1 MICLRK
7 RTWHRP
13 LALLAALATMLLA
26 VSSCGT
32 PAQTTTTPTKLPQK
46 NHGNVVIFTPS
57 DGLALTRHKPLSTW
71 DRLVPELVKGLK
83 NKGFNDTAIV
93 TKTSS
98 SLAEQSQDV
107 QDYVVNLLTPLQH
120 AGKNRKATKHSDD
133 ANTKLRK
140 QLSKTTLVIAPWS
153 NKNGNNNYGDYATL
167 PTALENIQTHRKQS
181 EKNYSNE
188 QTPSPNVTSQDTQGD
203 DTHPQQN
210 DKQSHKDLA
219 QKSADQSED
228 KQTQDQENHKR
239 MDSFSNEANSA
250 GDQSAKNAL
259 RAEKRLATSLQL
271 AKKAGVH
278 VIMIA
283 RTVPGFQPD
292 VLFHLSDAKSIG
304 ETQAA
309 TLVQKLAL
317 DRATQDNPRYI
328 EVLLPCHNQKNIN
341 AHASTQTN
349 KNTESNGNHTES
361 TNEDNPLGLD
371 DEFAKEAFSGIWK
384 VLRPY
389 FASGTL
395 LSSSGTI
402 EVLLP
407 CHNQKNINAHASTQT
422 NKNTESNGN
431 HTESTNEDNPLG
443 LDDEFAKEAFSGI
456 WKVLRPYFAS
466 GTLLSSSGT
475 LHTNSTENDWMNVAF
490 DADDPEAVKKE
501 LTNRITAN
509 DHQFTPS
516 LRHVDGIIAMDDQ
529 IALQTAKT
537 LSDLGYEGS
546 AADINPS
553 FTLPDVIGNFI
564 GKRNLT
570 KRPVPAP
577 KNSPNHKE
585 NQEQADTEAAK
596 KDDSQLKQWP
606 AITGYGAYKNIMPNI
621 VNGKQWMT
629 TIENQAKISQDIV
642 ATCDSLNTTGK
653 LSRSIATTPTNLGNG
668 VNVPTIYEQLLAVSA
683 TNLKARLID
692 PGYISLADAGL

>member
-167 PTALENIQTHRKQS
+167 PTALE
-181 EKNYSNE
+181 
-188 QTPSPNVTSQDTQGD
+188 QTPSPNVTSQDMQGD

-317 DRATQDNPRYI
+317 DRATQDNPRY
-328 EVLLPCHNQKNIN
+328 
-341 AHASTQTN
+341 
-349 KNTESNGNHTES
+349 
-361 TNEDNPLGLD
+361 
-371 DEFAKEAFSGIWK
+371 
-384 VLRPY
+384 
-389 FASGTL
+389 
-395 LSSSGTI
+395 I

>member
-13 LALLAALATMLLA
+13 LALLAALATMILA

-203 DTHPQQN
+203 DAHPQQN

-239 MDSFSNEANSA
+239 MDSFSNEANTA

-361 TNEDNPLGLD
+361 TNEDNPL
-371 DEFAKEAFSGIWK
+371 E
-384 VLRPY
+384 
-389 FASGTL
+389 
-395 LSSSGTI
+395 
-402 EVLLP
+402 
-407 CHNQKNINAHASTQT
+407 
-422 NKNTESNGN
+422 
-431 HTESTNEDNPLG
+431 

-668 VNVPTIYEQLLAVSA
+668 VSVPTIYEQLLAVSA

>member
-167 PTALENIQTHRKQS
+167 PTALE
-181 EKNYSNE
+181 

-219 QKSADQSED
+219 QKSADQAED
-228 KQTQDQENHKR
+228 KQTQDQENHKG

-259 RAEKRLATSLQL
+259 SAEKRLAASLQL

-341 AHASTQTN
+341 T
-349 KNTESNGNHTES
+349 
-361 TNEDNPLGLD
+361 
-371 DEFAKEAFSGIWK
+371 
-384 VLRPY
+384 
-389 FASGTL
+389 
-395 LSSSGTI
+395 
-402 EVLLP
+402 
-407 CHNQKNINAHASTQT
+407 HASTQT

-490 DADDPEAVKKE
+490 DADDPDAVKKE

>member
-13 LALLAALATMLLA
+13 LALLAALATMILA

-167 PTALENIQTHRKQS
+167 PAAL
-181 EKNYSNE
+181 E
-188 QTPSPNVTSQDTQGD
+188 QTPSPNVTSQDKQGD
-203 DTHPQQN
+203 DAHPQQN

-278 VIMIA
+278 VIMVA

-361 TNEDNPLGLD
+361 TNEDNPL
-371 DEFAKEAFSGIWK
+371 E
-384 VLRPY
+384 
-389 FASGTL
+389 
-395 LSSSGTI
+395 
-402 EVLLP
+402 
-407 CHNQKNINAHASTQT
+407 
-422 NKNTESNGN
+422 
-431 HTESTNEDNPLG
+431 

>member
-167 PTALENIQTHRKQS
+167 PAAL
-181 EKNYSNE
+181 E

-203 DTHPQQN
+203 DAHPQQN
-210 DKQSHKDLA
+210 DKQSHKNLA
-219 QKSADQSED
+219 QKSADQAED

-239 MDSFSNEANSA
+239 MDSFNNEANSA

-317 DRATQDNPRYI
+317 DRATQDNPRY
-328 EVLLPCHNQKNIN
+328 
-341 AHASTQTN
+341 
-349 KNTESNGNHTES
+349 
-361 TNEDNPLGLD
+361 
-371 DEFAKEAFSGIWK
+371 
-384 VLRPY
+384 
-389 FASGTL
+389 
-395 LSSSGTI
+395 I

-668 VNVPTIYEQLLAVSA
+668 VSVPTIYEQLLAVSA

>member
-13 LALLAALATMLLA
+13 LALLAALATMILA

-32 PAQTTTTPTKLPQK
+32 PAQTTTKPTKLPQK

-167 PTALENIQTHRKQS
+167 PAAL
-181 EKNYSNE
+181 E
-188 QTPSPNVTSQDTQGD
+188 QTPSPNVTSQDKQGD
-203 DTHPQQN
+203 DAHPQQN

-278 VIMIA
+278 VIMVA

-361 TNEDNPLGLD
+361 TNEDNPL
-371 DEFAKEAFSGIWK
+371 E
-384 VLRPY
+384 
-389 FASGTL
+389 
-395 LSSSGTI
+395 
-402 EVLLP
+402 
-407 CHNQKNINAHASTQT
+407 
-422 NKNTESNGN
+422 
-431 HTESTNEDNPLG
+431 

-668 VNVPTIYEQLLAVSA
+668 VSVPTIYEQLLAVSA

>member
-93 TKTSS
+93 AKTSS

-167 PTALENIQTHRKQS
+167 PTAL
-181 EKNYSNE
+181 E

-361 TNEDNPLGLD
+361 TNEDNPL
-371 DEFAKEAFSGIWK
+371 E
-384 VLRPY
+384 
-389 FASGTL
+389 
-395 LSSSGTI
+395 
-402 EVLLP
+402 
-407 CHNQKNINAHASTQT
+407 
-422 NKNTESNGN
+422 
-431 HTESTNEDNPLG
+431 

-668 VNVPTIYEQLLAVSA
+668 VSVPTIYEQLLAVSA

>member
-13 LALLAALATMLLA
+13 LALLAALATMILA

-167 PTALENIQTHRKQS
+167 PAAL
-181 EKNYSNE
+181 E
-188 QTPSPNVTSQDTQGD
+188 QTPSPNVTSQDKQGD
-203 DTHPQQN
+203 DAHPQQN

-278 VIMIA
+278 VIMVA

-361 TNEDNPLGLD
+361 TNEDNPL
-371 DEFAKEAFSGIWK
+371 E
-384 VLRPY
+384 
-389 FASGTL
+389 
-395 LSSSGTI
+395 
-402 EVLLP
+402 
-407 CHNQKNINAHASTQT
+407 
-422 NKNTESNGN
+422 
-431 HTESTNEDNPLG
+431 

-668 VNVPTIYEQLLAVSA
+668 VSVPTIYEQLLAVSA

>member
-13 LALLAALATMLLA
+13 LALLAALATMLIA

-203 DTHPQQN
+203 DAHPQQN

-219 QKSADQSED
+219 QKSADQAED
-228 KQTQDQENHKR
+228 KQTQDQENHKGI
-239 MDSFSNEANSA
+239 DSFSNEANSA

-317 DRATQDNPRYI
+317 DRATQDNPRY
-328 EVLLPCHNQKNIN
+328 
-341 AHASTQTN
+341 
-349 KNTESNGNHTES
+349 
-361 TNEDNPLGLD
+361 
-371 DEFAKEAFSGIWK
+371 
-384 VLRPY
+384 
-389 FASGTL
+389 
-395 LSSSGTI
+395 I

>member
-278 VIMIA
+278 VIMVA

-361 TNEDNPLGLD
+361 TNEDNPL
-371 DEFAKEAFSGIWK
+371 E
-384 VLRPY
+384 
-389 FASGTL
+389 
-395 LSSSGTI
+395 
-402 EVLLP
+402 
-407 CHNQKNINAHASTQT
+407 
-422 NKNTESNGN
+422 
-431 HTESTNEDNPLG
+431 

-668 VNVPTIYEQLLAVSA
+668 VSVPTIYEQLLAVSA

>member
-188 QTPSPNVTSQDTQGD
+188 QTPSPNVTSQDKQGD
-203 DTHPQQN
+203 DAHPQQN

-219 QKSADQSED
+219 QKSADQAED
-228 KQTQDQENHKR
+228 KQTQDQENHKGI
-239 MDSFSNEANSA
+239 DSFSNEANSA

-317 DRATQDNPRYI
+317 DRATQDNPRY
-328 EVLLPCHNQKNIN
+328 
-341 AHASTQTN
+341 
-349 KNTESNGNHTES
+349 
-361 TNEDNPLGLD
+361 
-371 DEFAKEAFSGIWK
+371 
-384 VLRPY
+384 
-389 FASGTL
+389 
-395 LSSSGTI
+395 I

>member
-395 LSSSGTI
+395 LSSSGT
-402 EVLLP
+402 
-407 CHNQKNINAHASTQT
+407 
-422 NKNTESNGN
+422 
-431 HTESTNEDNPLG
+431 
-443 LDDEFAKEAFSGI
+443 
-456 WKVLRPYFAS
+456 
-466 GTLLSSSGT
+466 

-585 NQEQADTEAAK
+585 NQEQADTEAVK

>member
-13 LALLAALATMLLA
+13 LALLAALATMILA

-395 LSSSGTI
+395 LSSSGT
-402 EVLLP
+402 
-407 CHNQKNINAHASTQT
+407 
-422 NKNTESNGN
+422 
-431 HTESTNEDNPLG
+431 
-443 LDDEFAKEAFSGI
+443 
-456 WKVLRPYFAS
+456 
-466 GTLLSSSGT
+466 

-564 GKRNLT
+564 GKRNLN

-585 NQEQADTEAAK
+585 NQEQADAEAAK

-668 VNVPTIYEQLLAVSA
+668 VSVPTIYEQLLAVSA

>member
-13 LALLAALATMLLA
+13 LALLAALATMILA

-361 TNEDNPLGLD
+361 TNEDNPL
-371 DEFAKEAFSGIWK
+371 E
-384 VLRPY
+384 
-389 FASGTL
+389 
-395 LSSSGTI
+395 
-402 EVLLP
+402 
-407 CHNQKNINAHASTQT
+407 
-422 NKNTESNGN
+422 
-431 HTESTNEDNPLG
+431 

-668 VNVPTIYEQLLAVSA
+668 VSVPTIYEQLLAVSA

>member
-167 PTALENIQTHRKQS
+167 PTAL
-181 EKNYSNE
+181 E

-361 TNEDNPLGLD
+361 TNEDNPL
-371 DEFAKEAFSGIWK
+371 E
-384 VLRPY
+384 
-389 FASGTL
+389 
-395 LSSSGTI
+395 
-402 EVLLP
+402 
-407 CHNQKNINAHASTQT
+407 
-422 NKNTESNGN
+422 
-431 HTESTNEDNPLG
+431 

-668 VNVPTIYEQLLAVSA
+668 VSVPTIYEQLLAVSA

>member
-13 LALLAALATMLLA
+13 LALLAALATMILA

-167 PTALENIQTHRKQS
+167 PTALE
-181 EKNYSNE
+181 

-317 DRATQDNPRYI
+317 DRATQDNPRY
-328 EVLLPCHNQKNIN
+328 
-341 AHASTQTN
+341 
-349 KNTESNGNHTES
+349 
-361 TNEDNPLGLD
+361 
-371 DEFAKEAFSGIWK
+371 
-384 VLRPY
+384 
-389 FASGTL
+389 
-395 LSSSGTI
+395 I

-668 VNVPTIYEQLLAVSA
+668 VSVPTIYEQLLAVSA

>member
-13 LALLAALATMLLA
+13 LALLAAIATMLLA

-167 PTALENIQTHRKQS
+167 PTALE
-181 EKNYSNE
+181 

-317 DRATQDNPRYI
+317 DRATQDNPRY
-328 EVLLPCHNQKNIN
+328 
-341 AHASTQTN
+341 
-349 KNTESNGNHTES
+349 
-361 TNEDNPLGLD
+361 
-371 DEFAKEAFSGIWK
+371 
-384 VLRPY
+384 
-389 FASGTL
+389 
-395 LSSSGTI
+395 I

>member
-167 PTALENIQTHRKQS
+167 PAAL
-181 EKNYSNE
+181 E
-188 QTPSPNVTSQDTQGD
+188 QTPSPNVTSQDKQGD
-203 DTHPQQN
+203 DAHPQQN

-239 MDSFSNEANSA
+239 MDSFSNEANTA

-317 DRATQDNPRYI
+317 DRATQDNPRY
-328 EVLLPCHNQKNIN
+328 
-341 AHASTQTN
+341 
-349 KNTESNGNHTES
+349 
-361 TNEDNPLGLD
+361 
-371 DEFAKEAFSGIWK
+371 
-384 VLRPY
+384 
-389 FASGTL
+389 
-395 LSSSGTI
+395 I

-668 VNVPTIYEQLLAVSA
+668 VSVPTIYEQLLAVSA

>member
-361 TNEDNPLGLD
+361 TNEDNPL
-371 DEFAKEAFSGIWK
+371 E
-384 VLRPY
+384 
-389 FASGTL
+389 
-395 LSSSGTI
+395 
-402 EVLLP
+402 
-407 CHNQKNINAHASTQT
+407 
-422 NKNTESNGN
+422 
-431 HTESTNEDNPLG
+431 

-668 VNVPTIYEQLLAVSA
+668 VSVPTIYEQLLAVSA

>member
-13 LALLAALATMLLA
+13 LALLAALATMILA

-93 TKTSS
+93 AKTSS

-167 PTALENIQTHRKQS
+167 PTAL
-181 EKNYSNE
+181 E

-361 TNEDNPLGLD
+361 TNEDNPL
-371 DEFAKEAFSGIWK
+371 E
-384 VLRPY
+384 
-389 FASGTL
+389 
-395 LSSSGTI
+395 
-402 EVLLP
+402 
-407 CHNQKNINAHASTQT
+407 
-422 NKNTESNGN
+422 
-431 HTESTNEDNPLG
+431 

-668 VNVPTIYEQLLAVSA
+668 VSVPTIYEQLLAVSA

>member
-13 LALLAALATMLLA
+13 LALLAALATMILA

-188 QTPSPNVTSQDTQGD
+188 QTPSPNVTSQDMQGD

-361 TNEDNPLGLD
+361 TNEDNPL
-371 DEFAKEAFSGIWK
+371 E
-384 VLRPY
+384 
-389 FASGTL
+389 
-395 LSSSGTI
+395 
-402 EVLLP
+402 
-407 CHNQKNINAHASTQT
+407 
-422 NKNTESNGN
+422 
-431 HTESTNEDNPLG
+431 

-475 LHTNSTENDWMNVAF
+475 LHANSTENDWMNVAF
-490 DADDPEAVKKE
+490 DADDPDTVKKE

-668 VNVPTIYEQLLAVSA
+668 VSVPTIYEQLLAVSA

>member
-167 PTALENIQTHRKQS
+167 PAALENIQTHRKQS

-188 QTPSPNVTSQDTQGD
+188 QTPSPNVTSQDMQGD
-203 DTHPQQN
+203 DAHPQQN

-361 TNEDNPLGLD
+361 TNEDNPL
-371 DEFAKEAFSGIWK
+371 E
-384 VLRPY
+384 
-389 FASGTL
+389 
-395 LSSSGTI
+395 
-402 EVLLP
+402 
-407 CHNQKNINAHASTQT
+407 
-422 NKNTESNGN
+422 
-431 HTESTNEDNPLG
+431 

-668 VNVPTIYEQLLAVSA
+668 VSVPTIYEQLLAVSA